1 MAEKF
6 YNYPGYIEVVGF
18 ESMRDQVEDAAQKVI
33 AENNAVDAAQSEKI
47 AQNTESINSEVERS
61 KSADAEFENDLAF
74 EIDERKRM
82 GGILNSKISDEVS
95 VRESADKA
103 LEIALNDLNKHVSEG
118 FDAVNDAIE
127 INEQHISAVK
137 EHVEKVHNELSDKLV
152 IEESTRQIK
161 DEELS
166 KAIAEEASIR
176 EQNDQAIRDL
186 IDDQKMSRDAII
198 SEMKEEVAKA
208 IAEEASV
215 RENNDQA
222 IRELIDDQKASR
234 DAIIAELKIADEDLA
249 RLIKEEAS
257 VREEK
262 DAELEGA
269 INQEVTNREEL
280 ESKINTRVD
289 SVSNYLEQ
297 VRQSLLNKISDE
309 ASAREEKDEIL
320 EGLIDGMTAKVAK
333 IEGGLAV
340 EEQSRIEKDE
350 ILEGLIDGMTA
361 KVAGLQSNVNDL
373 IEENKSLKSLID
385 GVLVKVASLQS
396 DVNSMK
402 EVNSELRKEIEPLK
416 VSHNSRVAIDA
427 IKSLKEGDV
436 LDLVLESDLEIKN
449 ERIEIAK
456 GSKLN
461 LNLNGKTIRHD
472 DEENV
477 ILFRV
482 NGDLVI
488 EGEGS
493 VESNGYV
500 ASVNE
505 GGNALVKSGEFNCST
520 TCFQSNG
527 GILKIESGLFNAYN
541 EEYKGKYTLNFI
553 DKMKEVGDIE
563 VIGGTFVGYD
573 PSCSY
578 SENPK
583 ENFLGEGYKVE
594 EVVVDGIS
602 NFTVVK
608 E

>member
-18 ESMRDQVEDAAQKVI
+18 ESMSDQVEDAAQKVI
-33 AENNAVDAAQSEKI
+33 SENNAVDAAQSEKI

-137 EHVEKVHNELSDKLV
+137 EHVEKVYNELSDKLV

-176 EQNDQAIRDL
+176 EQNDQAIREL
-186 IDDQKMSRDAII
+186 IDDQKM
-198 SEMKEEVAKA
+198 
-208 IAEEASV
+208 
-215 RENNDQA
+215 
-222 IRELIDDQKASR
+222 SR

-309 ASAREEKDEIL
+309 VSARETADEDLARLIKEEASVREGKDEIL

-361 KVAGLQSNVNDL
+361 KVASLQSNVNDL

-402 EVNSELRKEIEPLK
+402 VVNSELRKEIEPLK